1 MRQINTLSV
10 PPFQMG
16 THPLPQ
22 GKTPG
27 LYTGPQSH
35 QTRQCPDEGKIQSA
49 WGLWEERRSCHLHAQ
64 LGFFQKVGTH
74 GILRGL
80 WAVFLMD
87 FPRKS
92 YTQTHTDTGQATHPP
107 ASSPLQIFRDVKSTT
122 NFFGFSHLK
131 KSVSSC
137 RNLLFQAYTE
147 YSTELMR

>member
-1 MRQINTLSV
+1 MSLPFRWAHTLFPRGKLQDCTQDRSHIRQGSV
-10 PPFQMG
+10 LMK
-16 THPLPQ
+16 
-22 GKTPG
+22 GKFKVPG
-27 LYTGPQSH
+27 DSG
-35 QTRQCPDEGKIQSA
+35 RKGC
-49 WGLWEERRSCHLHAQ
+49 SCHLHAQ
-64 LGFFQKVGTH
+64 FGFFQKVGTH

-87 FPRKS
+87 FPPKS

-137 RNLLFQAYTE
+137 GNLLFQAYTE
-147 YSTELMR
+147 YSTEL